1 MTKIKIYTTI
11 VLVLIS
17 VLFLVSIIQ
26 IKDQYDEKLY
36 KLDKQIRE
44 LKVDNHKLN
53 SDNKKLKSDNAQ
65 MGLTIED
72 LDKQLQGKR
81 KLECDCDCGWLQ
93 DFYDEFHE
101 EVGAME

>member
-1 MTKIKIYTTI
+1 MTKIKIY
-11 VLVLIS
+11 VVLI
-17 VLFLVSIIQ
+17 LIALTGLYLGSIFT

-101 EVGAME
+101 EVGAYE

>member
-26 IKDQYDEKLY
+26 IKDQYDEKLN
-36 KLDKQIRE
+36 KLTKENEKLTKRNHTLEIDITNMQTNISDLNDMVEAKKQ
-44 LKVDNHKLN
+44 V
-53 SDNKKLKSDNAQ
+53 
-65 MGLTIED
+65 
-72 LDKQLQGKR
+72 
-81 KLECDCDCGWLQ
+81 DCGWLQ

-101 EVGAME
+101 EVGAYE